1 MKTLVVEGLQW
12 GDEGKGKITDYLA
25 INSDVVVRFQG
36 GNNAGHTINFD
47 GNKYAL
53 SLLPS
58 GVFNKTTTNV
68 LANGMVINPDALIK
82 EMDYMHSYGFEFN
95 LVISNRAQV
104 TLPYHMDLDGAYET
118 LKGGKLIGTTKKG
131 IGPTYSD
138 KINRIGIRMGDL
150 LNPKYLY
157 ETISDTLKI
166 KNRELDLFGLKNYTV
181 DEIYEKCMYYKSKIG
196 HLIADTSI
204 VINDAIAAD
213 KKILF
218 EGAQGAML
226 CLDNGTYPYVTSS
239 SPLAASVPVNAGV
252 APRYITEVLGII
264 KAYNTRVGEGPFPT
278 EIEGSLGDE
287 IRERGHEYGTV
298 TGRSRRIGYFDGV
311 VLKHA
316 IRLSGVTKLSLMLF
330 DVLSTVKE
338 LKICYAYDLDGKEID
353 YIPANL
359 EEFARCK
366 PLYKVLAGFDDD
378 ITAVKSYDELPV
390 NAKKYIE
397 CLEEIGGVSINL
409 VSVGPDRTQTIVKK
423 DLEW

>member
-58 GVFNKTTTNV
+58 GVFSGSTTNV
-68 LANGMVINPDALIK
+68 LANGMVINPEALIK
-82 EMDYMHSYGFEFN
+82 EMDYMHNNGFEFN
-95 LVISNRAQV
+95 LVISNRAHV
-104 TLPYHMDLDGAYET
+104 TLPYHMDLDGAYES

-150 LNPKYLY
+150 LNPTYLK
-157 ETISDTLKI
+157 ETLADTLKI
-166 KNRELDLFGLKNYTV
+166 KNRELELFDLKQYTV
-181 DEIYEKCMYYKSKIG
+181 DELFDRCMYYKEKLG

-204 VINDAIAAD
+204 IINDAIAAD
-213 KKILF
+213 KKVLF

-239 SPLAASVPVNAGV
+239 SPLAASVPLNAGI
-252 APRYITEVLGII
+252 APRYVTEVLGII

-278 EIEGSLGDE
+278 EIDGPLGED

-330 DVLSTVKE
+330 DVLSSVKE
-338 LKICYAYDLDGKEID
+338 LKVCYAYELDGKEID

-366 PLYKVLAGFDDD
+366 PLYKVLEGFDED
-378 ITAVKSYDELPV
+378 ITAVKLYDELPV
-390 NAKKYIE
+390 NAKKYIN
-397 CLEEIGGVSINL
+397 CLEEIGGVPINL